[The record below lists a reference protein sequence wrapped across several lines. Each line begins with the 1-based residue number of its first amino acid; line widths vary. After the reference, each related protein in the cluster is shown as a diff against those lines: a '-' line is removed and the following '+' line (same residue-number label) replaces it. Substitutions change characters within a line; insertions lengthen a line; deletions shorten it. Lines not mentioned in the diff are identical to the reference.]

1 MIGEYIDSLEKV
13 EAYLRKHEEYELAAE
28 VSLAKYA
35 MWEQWQELI
44 RLATTPDDS
53 DE

>member
-1 MIGEYIDSLEKV
+1 MIGEYIDSLERV
-13 EAYLRKHEEYELAAE
+13 EAYLREHGEYDLAAD

-35 MWEQWQELI
+35 MWDQWQELI
-44 RLATTPDDS
+44 RLATTPDNG

>member
-13 EAYLRKHEEYELAAE
+13 EAYLRKHGEYELAAE

>member
-1 MIGEYIDSLEKV
+1 MIGEYIDSLDKV
-13 EAYLRKHEEYELAAE
+13 EAYLREHEEYELAAE

-44 RLATTPDDS
+44 RLATTPDNS

>member
-1 MIGEYIDSLEKV
+1 MIGDYIDSLEKV
-13 EAYLRKHEEYELAAE
+13 EAYLREHKEYELAAE

>member
-13 EAYLRKHEEYELAAE
+13 EAYLRKHEEYGLAAE